1 MAAERFGSAFCFDG
15 TGEKPELLPES
26 ALFFLR
32 HGEHL
37 EEDLK
42 EAARLADL
50 GIPVVCVGLDIP
62 SVLDHAPKNAWHI
75 LAWQYQ
81 TLALD
86 AVFALLNP

>member
-1 MAAERFGSAFCFDG
+1 MAAKRFGSAFCFDG

-26 ALFFLR
+26 ALFFLQ

-50 GIPVVCVGLDIP
+50 GIPVVCVGIYLP
-62 SVLDHAPKNAWHI
+62 SLIMRRKTPGTSWPGSIRHSPWMPS
-75 LAWQYQ
+75 L
-81 TLALD
+81 
-86 AVFALLNP
+86 PS